1 MPVSTSFKDAD
12 KKANDLFKK
21 GFADGRKVTTNTN
34 TATGVSFKTES
45 TKSGSNYGTKLSIKG
60 FKMNGM
66 SLDKFEVT
74 NGNVVAETSF
84 SDNSLVPNAVFSA
97 KTSLKQ
103 GGPTFGCAEKCELG
117 VKYTVNPDI
126 VGNLNFDLDKSASF
140 NIMAARCCMVG
151 GFEAKVKNIAAA
163 KDVDYSFLA
172 GYNAKNFNLVARFS
186 KLNSCT
192 LSAYHQYSGALALGT
207 VASVDISKIRA
218 KGTDNAVTD
227 LKFGAKY
234 NIDSV
239 SDCAAQLSK
248 DAVLKVG
255 YSQKLYPSV
264 KATVSAS
271 VDLKSTAGNVKDP
284 MGSLGFQLDL
294 GDL

>member
-1 MPVSTSFKDAD
+1 M
-12 KKANDLFKK
+12 
-21 GFADGRKVTTNTN
+21 
-34 TATGVSFKTES
+34 
-45 TKSGSNYGTKLSIKG
+45 
-60 FKMNGM
+60 
-66 SLDKFEVT
+66 
-74 NGNVVAETSF
+74 
-84 SDNSLVPNAVFSA
+84 
-97 KTSLKQ
+97 
-103 GGPTFGCAEKCELG
+103 
-117 VKYTVNPDI
+117 KYSVNPDL
-126 VGNLNFDLDKSASF
+126 VANVSFDLDKSASF
-140 NIMAARCCMVG
+140 NVVTSRGSMVG
-151 GFEAKVKNIAAA
+151 GFEAKLKDVTAA
-163 KDVDYSFLA
+163 KNVDYGFIA
-172 GYNAKNFNLVARFS
+172 GYNAKNFNLLARFN

-207 VASVDISKIRA
+207 VASVDISTIRA
-218 KGTDNAVTD
+218 KGTGNAVSD

-248 DAVLKVG
+248 DAVLKLG

-271 VDLKSTAGNVKDP
+271 LDLKTTSGSFKDP